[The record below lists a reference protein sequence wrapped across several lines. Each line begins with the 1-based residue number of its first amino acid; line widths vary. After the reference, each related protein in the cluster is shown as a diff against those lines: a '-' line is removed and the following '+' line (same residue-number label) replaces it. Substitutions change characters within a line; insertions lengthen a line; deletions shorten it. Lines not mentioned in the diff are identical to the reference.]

1 MTPSPAAEIDI
12 TVELVGE
19 LLREQ
24 CPDLADLPLEL
35 VAAGWDNDI
44 FRLGDELSVRLP
56 RRLASAFL
64 VLHEQQWLPV
74 LGPSLPLPTPVP
86 VRAGAPSDRLGY
98 PWPWSV
104 TPWLPGTPAEHAPF
118 ADPHDAARQLGEFQA
133 ALHVPAPADAP
144 HNPYR
149 GVPLAERAPM
159 LQPGLAALGDT
170 VDQAHILELWEEL
183 AATPPWTGP
192 RLWLHGDVHPLN
204 ILVEDGRISAVIDF
218 GDITAGDP
226 ASDLAGAWTMFDAA
240 ARATFRE
247 AAGAVHEVDDATWRR
262 ARAWALAL
270 GVAMANGD
278 EPVARFGQRALAAA
292 LADDG

>member
-1 MTPSPAAEIDI
+1 MTPSPAAEIDV
-12 TVELVGE
+12 TVDLVRE

-24 CPDLADLPLEL
+24 CPDLADLSLEL
-35 VAAGWDNDI
+35 VAAGWDNVI
-44 FRLGDELSVRLP
+44 VRLGEDLSVRLP
-56 RRLASAFL
+56 RRLASASL
-64 VLHEQQWLPV
+64 VLHEQQWLPI
-74 LGPSLPLPTPVP
+74 LAPSLPLPTPVP

-104 TPWLPGTPAEHAPF
+104 TPWLPGAPAEQAPF
-118 ADPHDAARQLGEFQA
+118 ADPLDAARQLGQFHA
-133 ALHVPAPADAP
+133 ALHVPAPAGAP

-159 LQPGLAALGDT
+159 LQSGLDALGHT
-170 VDQAHILELWEEL
+170 VDQARILALWEEL
-183 AATPPWTGP
+183 AATPPWAGP
-192 RLWLHGDVHPLN
+192 PLWLHGDVHPLN
-204 ILVEDGRISAVIDF
+204 ILVAGGRISAVIDF

-226 ASDLAGAWTMFDAA
+226 ASDLAGAWTMFDAT

-247 AAGAVHEVDDATWRR
+247 AAGATREVDDATWRR
-262 ARAWALAL
+262 ARAWAVAL

-278 EPVARFGQRALAAA
+278 ERVARFGRRALAAA

>member
-12 TVELVGE
+12 TVELVRG
-19 LLREQ
+19 LLQEQ

-44 FRLGDELSVRLP
+44 FRLGAELTVRLP

-64 VLHEQQWLPV
+64 VLHEQRWLPV
-74 LGPSLPLPTPVP
+74 LAPSLPLPVPVP
-86 VRAGAPSDRLGY
+86 IRAGAPSERLGY

-104 TPWLPGTPAEHAPF
+104 SPWFPGTPAERVPF

-133 ALHVPAPADAP
+133 ALHVPAPAEAP
-144 HNPYR
+144 RNPYR
-149 GVPLAERAPM
+149 GVPLEERAP
-159 LQPGLAALGDT
+159 LLRSGLDALGGR
-170 VDQAHILELWEEL
+170 VDRAGVLERWEEL
-183 AATPPWTGP
+183 AATPPWSGP
-192 RLWLHGDVHPLN
+192 PVWVHGDVHPLN
-204 ILVEDGRISAVIDF
+204 ILVADGRIAAVIDF

-240 ARATFRE
+240 ARTTFR
-247 AAGAVHEVDDATWRR
+247 AAASATHEVDDATWRR

-278 EPVARFGQRALAAA
+278 ERVAAFGRRALAAA
-292 LADDG
+292 LVEDG

>member
-1 MTPSPAAEIDI
+1 MTPRPAAEIDI

-24 CPDLADLPLEL
+24 CPDLADRPLEL
-35 VAAGWDNDI
+35 VAAGWDNDV
-44 FRLGDELSVRLP
+44 FRLGDDLSVRLP
-56 RRLASAFL
+56 RRMASASLL
-64 VLHEQQWLPV
+64 VHEHRWLPV

-86 VRAGAPSDRLGY
+86 VRAGRPSARLGY
-98 PWPWSV
+98 PWSWSV
-104 TPWLPGTPAEHAPF
+104 ALWVPGDPAEQTPF
-118 ADPHDAARQLGEFQA
+118 ADAHDAARQLGEFQA

-144 HNPYR
+144 LNPFR

-159 LQPGLAALGDT
+159 LRPALDVLGDT
-170 VDQAHILELWEEL
+170 VDRARILELWEEL
-183 AATPPWTGP
+183 AATPPWSGP
-192 RLWLHGDVHPLN
+192 RVWLHGDVHPLN
-204 ILVEDGRISAVIDF
+204 ILVDDGRISAVIDF

-278 EPVARFGQRALAAA
+278 EQVARFGRRALAAA